1 MDKKNLNADELENI
15 SGGKVVAVT
24 PYGSQLM
31 DNGSVMF
38 RDKNG
43 KGAILTAVQWKEL
56 NDYYAYTGNP
66 EKYFKDVPIDDLI
79 ASGVIKG
86 AVQKA

>member
-1 MDKKNLNADELENI
+1 MEKKNLNANDLESV
-15 SGGKVVAVT
+15 SGGRVIGAT
-24 PYGSQLM
+24 PYGSQIM
-31 DNGSVMF
+31 DNGSVLF

-43 KGAILTAVQWKEL
+43 KGAVLTAEQWKEL

-86 AVQKA
+86 IVQKA

>member
-1 MDKKNLNADELENI
+1 MEKRNINAEDLENV
-15 SGGKVVAVT
+15 SGGRVIGAT
-24 PYGSQLM
+24 PYGSQIM
-31 DNGSVMF
+31 DNGSVLF

-43 KGAILTAVQWKEL
+43 KGAVLTAAQWKEL

-66 EKYFKDVPIDDLI
+66 EKYFRDVPIDDLI

-86 AVQKA
+86 VVQKA

>member
-1 MDKKNLNADELENI
+1 MEKKNLNADELEHI

-24 PYGSQLM
+24 PFGSQIL

-43 KGAILTAVQWKEL
+43 KGAILTADQWKSL

-66 EKYFKDVPIDDLI
+66 EKYFRDVPIDDLI
-79 ASGVIKG
+79 ASGVLKG
-86 AVQKA
+86 VVQKA

>member
-24 PYGSQLM
+24 PYGSQIM

-43 KGAILTAVQWKEL
+43 KGAVLTSAQWKQL

-66 EKYFKDVPIDDLI
+66 EKYFRDVPIDDLI

-86 AVQKA
+86 VVQKA

>member
-1 MDKKNLNADELENI
+1 MENKSLNLDELENI
-15 SGGKVVAVT
+15 SGGKVIGAT
-24 PYGSQLM
+24 PYGSQIL

-43 KGAILTAVQWKEL
+43 KGAILTAAQWKEL

-66 EKYFKDVPIDDLI
+66 EKYFRDVPIDDLI

-86 AVQKA
+86 VVQKA